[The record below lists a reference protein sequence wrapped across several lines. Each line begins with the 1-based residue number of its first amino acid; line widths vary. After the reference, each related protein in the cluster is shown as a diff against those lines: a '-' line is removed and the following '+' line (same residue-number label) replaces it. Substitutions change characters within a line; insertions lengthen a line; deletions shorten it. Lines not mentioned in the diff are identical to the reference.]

1 MWADNLLGSIR
12 FWRIPVF
19 IYKYL
24 VKLIVSN
31 ILLATR
37 YAIINLNYE
46 INQQA
51 TSRSSICLG
60 ADMFSV
66 KYAYQNSVSTNKA
79 KAYHNR

>member
-1 MWADNLLGSIR
+1 M
-12 FWRIPVF
+12 
-19 IYKYL
+19 YKYL
-24 VKLIVSN
+24 VKFIVSN

-37 YAIINLNYE
+37 YAVINLNYE
-46 INQQA
+46 INQHA
-51 TSRSSICLG
+51 TSMSSICFD

>member
-1 MWADNLLGSIR
+1 M
-12 FWRIPVF
+12 
-19 IYKYL
+19 YKYL
-24 VKLIVSN
+24 VKFIVSN
-31 ILLATR
+31 ILLGTR

-46 INQQA
+46 INHA
-51 TSRSSICLG
+51 IGRTSICLG